1 MSEVRLGRTEI
12 VSGRNAF
19 GGLPIQ
25 RVSHEEAARI
35 VRKAFENGF
44 TFFDTGNSYTDSE
57 EKLGLGLEGIR
68 DKVIIATK
76 TKSKSAPQ
84 FWEHLNTSLKRLRT
98 DYIDVYQ
105 FHNPAVL
112 PRPDDGTGMYE
123 AMLEA
128 KEKGLIKHIGISN
141 HRIAVAE

>member
-25 RVSHEEAARI
+25 RVSHEEAARV

-57 EKLGLGLEGIR
+57 EKLGEAFAGMRE
-68 DKVIIATK
+68 KVFIATK
-76 TKSKSAPQ
+76 TGAATAED
-84 FWEHLNTSLKRLRT
+84 FYRLGILIRHLR
-98 DYIDVYQ
+98 
-105 FHNPAVL
+105 
-112 PRPDDGTGMYE
+112 G
-123 AMLEA
+123 
-128 KEKGLIKHIGISN
+128 
-141 HRIAVAE
+141 